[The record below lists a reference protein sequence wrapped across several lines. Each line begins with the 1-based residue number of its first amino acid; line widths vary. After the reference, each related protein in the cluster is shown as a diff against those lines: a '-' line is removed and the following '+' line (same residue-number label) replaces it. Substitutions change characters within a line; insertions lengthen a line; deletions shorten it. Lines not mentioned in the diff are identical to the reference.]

1 MDLKDLVVLATID
14 RSRGLRG
21 EVVATSRAGGSE
33 AFLDRTVTL
42 RRGLI
47 AERQAHIENA
57 WDQNGRVVLK
67 LRGVE
72 TIEAAEALRGCE
84 ICVLAADRPPLE
96 EGEYYL
102 SDLVGCE
109 LFDAAQGKSVG
120 PVTGWQDVPGSVLLT
135 VRHGDREAMVP
146 FVKAICTEVDLANR
160 RIVANLPD
168 GLLDL

>member
-1 MDLKDLVVLATID
+1 MDPEEWVVLATID

-21 EVVATSRAGGSE
+21 ELVITSRAGGAGS
-33 AFLDRTVTL
+33 FLHRNVTL
-42 RRGLI
+42 RRGE
-47 AERQAHIENA
+47 AAAREAHVDDA
-57 WDQNGRVVLK
+57 WEQSGRVVLK
-67 LRGVE
+67 LKGVDS
-72 TIEAAEALRGCE
+72 IEAADALRGCE
-84 ICVLAADRPPLE
+84 ICVLTEDRLPLG

-109 LFDAAQGKSVG
+109 LFDATQGNTIG

-146 FVKAICTEVDLANR
+146 FVKAICTEIDLANR
-160 RIVANLPD
+160 RILATLPD